1 MRLFERFIQS
11 PFAIILLP
19 FSWIWGFACFIRH
32 ACYDKGL
39 FPIHKVNVPVVSVGN
54 IAVGGRG
61 KTPLVI
67 LLGKIF
73 SSYKVAI
80 ISRGYGGGDEMLV
93 IKRHLPNALLYA
105 NPDRVASA
113 NQALADGADLILMDD
128 GFQHRRLHRDF
139 DLVLVQAKDFKD
151 HYLPAGQLRDS
162 VRRLAF
168 ATVIQSLETKA
179 SCSIKLAGERVAIF
193 CGIGSP
199 ERFKKTVLEL
209 GAIVVSELYLAD
221 HEPIGS
227 ARLQAFY
234 SQASLLGVKYLV
246 CTEKDEV
253 KLSEHNLP
261 IISVRIETTPKGL
274 ENVIEKIKERLDN

>member
-11 PFAIILLP
+11 PFAIVLLP
-19 FSWIWGFACFIRH
+19 ISWVWGLVCSLRH
-32 ACYDKGL
+32 LCYDKGL
-39 FPIHKVNVPVVSVGN
+39 FSVHKVEVPVVSVGN

-67 LLGKIF
+67 LLGKLF

-80 ISRGYGGGDEMLV
+80 ISRGYGGGDEMQV

-105 NPDRVASA
+105 NPDRVVSA
-113 NQALADGADLILMDD
+113 RQAVADGADLILMDD

-139 DLVLVQAKDFKD
+139 DLVLVQAKDLNGR
-151 HYLPAGQLRDS
+151 YLPAGELRDS
-162 VRRLAF
+162 KRRLSK
-168 ATVIQSLETKA
+168 ATVIHSLETKA
-179 SCSIKLAGERVAIF
+179 SCGIELAGERVAIF

-209 GAIVVSELYLAD
+209 GAIIVDELYLGD

-227 ARLQAFY
+227 ARLHAFY
-234 SQASLLGVKYLV
+234 NQVSKLGIKYLV

-253 KLSEHNLP
+253 KLPEHHLP
-261 IISVRIETTPKGL
+261 IVSVRIETTPIGL